1 MTVPYWLQIVAATGL
16 TIVIVYG
23 SILQLPREY
32 LKRKVH
38 ILNSLLSCSMCVG
51 FWAGLTVGYI
61 NTLDISISLHIAF
74 ASSASSWLY
83 DSVVG
88 FAQTVD
94 VNYPRRKTK

>member
-1 MTVPYWLQIVAATGL
+1 
-16 TIVIVYG
+16 
-23 SILQLPREY
+23 
-32 LKRKVH
+32 
-38 ILNSLLSCSMCVG
+38 MCVG
-51 FWAGLTVGYI
+51 FWAGLAVGYI
-61 NTLDISISLHIAF
+61 NTSDIITSLHIAF